1 MDNGF
6 VSSRF
11 IQIYIYIQVFRWKK
25 SHYHLEYMFLK
36 MDTCICIQT
45 FAQPKEDLDDDD
57 AIIVFHFVQYH
68 NKCNLMERRHEV
80 ILAPNRV
87 TVK

>member
-36 MDTCICIQT
+36 MDICVFVYKT
-45 FAQPKEDLDDDD
+45 FAQPKEDLNDDD
-57 AIIVFHFVQYH
+57 AIIVFHFVMCSMIIDV
-68 NKCNLMERRHEV
+68 N
-80 ILAPNRV
+80 
-87 TVK
+87 